1 MRDEHALH
9 LDRRDPLP
17 THLEHVIG
25 TTAIPVIALGILVIL
40 VPSMNPVAV
49 DDILGL
55 FVLVPI
61 VRGRAVPTNQ
71 QIADLTL
78 GYCVPALIGNQSLV
92 AWYKL
97 AAAARFYFA
106 GTITNKNVQYL
117 RAADAVKNIYIEFF
131 PPAPQD
137 IGGQGLPGRD
147 AGTDGGEIETLLS
160 IRQGE
165 HARLGRGAS
174 IKNGWGGLLSYP

>member
-1 MRDEHALH
+1 M
-9 LDRRDPLP
+9 
-17 THLEHVIG
+17 T
-25 TTAIPVIALGILVIL
+25 
-40 VPSMNPVAV
+40 V

-61 VRGRAVPTNQ
+61 VRGRAVPANQ

-78 GYCVPALIGNQSLV
+78 GYCMPALIGNQSLV

-106 GTITNKNVQYL
+106 GTITDKNVQYL
-117 RAADAVKNIYIEFF
+117 RAADTVKNVYIEFF

-137 IGGQGLPGRD
+137 IGGQSLPGRD
-147 AGTDGGEIETLLS
+147 AGTNGGEIETLLC

-165 HARLGRGAS
+165 HARVERGTAIEDGRAV
-174 IKNGWGGLLSYP
+174 LLHNLEHVLRQWPPGIVYSACSDSEGKVQVIAETISKVEFRG